1 MNWFNSDYYH
11 ILYKNRDNKEA
22 EFFIN
27 NLIKKLKIKKKS
39 KILDLACG
47 VGRHSFYLNKK
58 GMNVIGI
65 DNSENNIKKAKKFEN
80 KFLKFKKKEMTEDYG
95 QEFDFIFNLFTSFG
109 YINEK
114 HNLNTFKSINN
125 SLINHGIL
133 VIDYLNVFKLKEE
146 LVEKETKKIGNII
159 FNIKRSFK
167 DNFIVKKI
175 KIKDN
180 NEIFYFEE
188 RVMELTKNDFQ
199 DYLKK
204 FNFEI
209 LDVYGNYN
217 LEKYHKNS
225 ERLIMIIKKSQSK
238 KTGIRGGQ

>member
-11 ILYKNRDNKEA
+11 ILYKNRDKKEA

-27 NLIKKLKIKKKS
+27 NLIKKLKIKKNS

-65 DNSENNIKKAKKFEN
+65 DNSEKNIKKAKKFEN

-188 RVMELTKNDFQ
+188 RVMELTKNDFK

-209 LDVYGNYN
+209 LDVFGNYN

-225 ERLIMIIKKSQSK
+225 ERLIMIIKKSQS
-238 KTGIRGGQ
+238 

>member
-11 ILYKNRDNKEA
+11 ILYKNRDKKEA

-65 DNSENNIKKAKKFEN
+65 DNSENNIKKAKKLEN

-114 HNLNTFKSINN
+114 HNFKTFKSINN
-125 SLINHGIL
+125 SLVNHGIL
-133 VIDYLNVFKLKEE
+133 VIDYLNVFKLKKE

-188 RVMELTKNDFQ
+188 RVMELTINDFQ

-225 ERLIMIIKKSQSK
+225 ERLIMIIKKSQS
-238 KTGIRGGQ
+238 

>member
-11 ILYKNRDNKEA
+11 ILYKNRDKKEA

-65 DNSENNIKKAKKFEN
+65 DNSENNIKKAKKLEN

-95 QEFDFIFNLFTSFG
+95 QVFDFIFNLFTSFG

-114 HNLNTFKSINN
+114 HNFKTLRSIDN
-125 SLINHGIL
+125 SLVNHGIL
-133 VIDYLNVFKLKEE
+133 VIDYLNVFKLKKE

-188 RVMELTKNDFQ
+188 RVMELTINDFQ

-225 ERLIMIIKKSQSK
+225 ERLIMIIKKSQS
-238 KTGIRGGQ
+238 

>member
-11 ILYKNRDNKEA
+11 ILYKNRDKKEA

-65 DNSENNIKKAKKFEN
+65 DNSENNIKKAKKLEN

-95 QEFDFIFNLFTSFG
+95 QVFDFIFNLFTSFG

-114 HNLNTFKSINN
+114 HNFKTFKSINN
-125 SLINHGIL
+125 SLVNHGIL
-133 VIDYLNVFKLKEE
+133 VIDYLNVFKLKKE
-146 LVEKETKKIGNII
+146 LVEKETKKIRNII
-159 FNIKRSFK
+159 FDIKRSFK
-167 DNFIVKKI
+167 NNFIVKKI
-175 KIKDN
+175 KIKDK

-188 RVMELTKNDFQ
+188 RVMELTINDFQ
-199 DYLKK
+199 DYLEK

-225 ERLIMIIKKSQSK
+225 ERLIMIIKKSQS
-238 KTGIRGGQ
+238 

>member
-11 ILYKNRDNKEA
+11 ILYKNRDKKEA

-27 NLIKKLKIKKKS
+27 NLIKKLKIKKNS

-114 HNLNTFKSINN
+114 HNLNTLKSINN

-175 KIKDN
+175 KIKDYN
-180 NEIFYFEE
+180 KIFYFEE
-188 RVMELTKNDFQ
+188 RVMELTKNDFKY
-199 DYLKK
+199 YLKK
-204 FNFEI
+204 FDFEI

-225 ERLIMIIKKSQSK
+225 ERLIMIIKKSQS
-238 KTGIRGGQ
+238 

>member
-1 MNWFNSDYYH
+1 MNWFISDYYH
-11 ILYKNRDNKEA
+11 ILYKNRDKKEA

-225 ERLIMIIKKSQSK
+225 ERLIMIIKKSQS
-238 KTGIRGGQ
+238 

>member
-11 ILYKNRDNKEA
+11 ILYKNRDKKEA

-80 KFLKFKKKEMTEDYG
+80 KFLKFKKKEMTEEYG
-95 QEFDFIFNLFTSFG
+95 QEFDFIFNLFTSSG

-125 SLINHGIL
+125 SLVNHGIL

-159 FNIKRSFK
+159 FNIKRSFQ

-180 NEIFYFEE
+180 NEIYYFEE
-188 RVMELTKNDFQ
+188 KVMELTINDFQ

-225 ERLIMIIKKSQSK
+225 ERLIMIIKKSQS
-238 KTGIRGGQ
+238 

>member
-27 NLIKKLKIKKKS
+27 NLIKKLKIKKNS

-225 ERLIMIIKKSQSK
+225 ERLIMIIKKSQS
-238 KTGIRGGQ
+238 

>member
-11 ILYKNRDNKEA
+11 ILYKNRDKKEA

-27 NLIKKLKIKKKS
+27 NLIKKLKIKKGS

-65 DNSENNIKKAKKFEN
+65 DNSENNINKAKKIEN
-80 KFLKFKKKEMTEDYG
+80 TYLKFKKKEMTEDYG
-95 QEFDFIFNLFTSFG
+95 QDFDFIFNLFTSFG
-109 YINEK
+109 YINEE
-114 HNLNTFKSINN
+114 HNFNTFKSINN
-125 SLINHGIL
+125 SLVNQGIL
-133 VIDYLNVFKLKEE
+133 VIDYLNVFRIKEE
-146 LVEKETKKIGNII
+146 LIEKETKKIRNII

-167 DNFIVKKI
+167 RNFIVKKI

-188 RVMELTKNDFQ
+188 RVMELTLNDFKK
-199 DYLKK
+199 YLKK
-204 FNFEI
+204 FNFKI

-217 LEKYHKNS
+217 LDNYNKNS
-225 ERLIMIIKKSQSK
+225 ERLIMIIKKIPVK

>member
-1 MNWFNSDYYH
+1 MNWFNSEYYH
-11 ILYKNRDNKEA
+11 ILYKNRDKKEA

-146 LVEKETKKIGNII
+146 LVEKETKKIGNIF

-225 ERLIMIIKKSQSK
+225 ERLIMIIKKSQS
-238 KTGIRGGQ
+238 

>member
-11 ILYKNRDNKEA
+11 ILYKNRDKKEA

-217 LEKYHKNS
+217 LENYHKNS
-225 ERLIMIIKKSQSK
+225 ERLIMIIKKSQS
-238 KTGIRGGQ
+238 

>member
-11 ILYKNRDNKEA
+11 ILYKNRDKKEA

-209 LDVYGNYN
+209 LDVFGNYN

-225 ERLIMIIKKSQSK
+225 ERLIMIIKKSQS
-238 KTGIRGGQ
+238 

>member
-11 ILYKNRDNKEA
+11 ILYKNRDKKEA

-225 ERLIMIIKKSQSK
+225 ERLIMIIKKSQSFR
-238 KTGIRGGQ
+238 TGIRGGQ

>member
-11 ILYKNRDNKEA
+11 ILYKNRDKKEA

-159 FNIKRSFK
+159 FKIKRYFK
-167 DNFIVKKI
+167 DNFIIKKI

-188 RVMELTKNDFQ
+188 RVMELTKNDFK

-209 LDVYGNYN
+209 LDVFGNYN

-225 ERLIMIIKKSQSK
+225 ERLIMIIKKSQS
-238 KTGIRGGQ
+238 

>member
-11 ILYKNRDNKEA
+11 ILYKNRDKKEA

-80 KFLKFKKKEMTEDYG
+80 KCLKFKKKEMTEEYG

-125 SLINHGIL
+125 SLVNHGIL

-146 LVEKETKKIGNII
+146 LVEKETKKIGKII
-159 FNIKRSFK
+159 FNIKRSFQ

-188 RVMELTKNDFQ
+188 KVMELTINDFQ

-225 ERLIMIIKKSQSK
+225 ERLIMIIKKSQS
-238 KTGIRGGQ
+238 

>member
-11 ILYKNRDNKEA
+11 ILYKNRDKKEA

-95 QEFDFIFNLFTSFG
+95 QVFDFIFNLFTSFG

-114 HNLNTFKSINN
+114 HNFKTFKSINN

-133 VIDYLNVFKLKEE
+133 VIDYLNVFKLKKE

-159 FNIKRSFK
+159 FNLKRSFEG
-167 DNFIVKKI
+167 NFIVKKI

-188 RVMELTKNDFQ
+188 RVMELTINDFQ
-199 DYLKK
+199 DYSKK
-204 FNFEI
+204 FNFKI
-209 LDVYGNYN
+209 IDVYGNYN

-225 ERLIMIIKKSQSK
+225 ERLILIIKKSQS
-238 KTGIRGGQ
+238 

>member
-1 MNWFNSDYYH
+1 
-11 ILYKNRDNKEA
+11 
-22 EFFIN
+22 
-27 NLIKKLKIKKKS
+27 
-39 KILDLACG
+39 
-47 VGRHSFYLNKK
+47 
-58 GMNVIGI
+58 
-65 DNSENNIKKAKKFEN
+65 
-80 KFLKFKKKEMTEDYG
+80 MTEDYG

-225 ERLIMIIKKSQSK
+225 ERLIMIIKKSQS
-238 KTGIRGGQ
+238 

>member
-11 ILYKNRDNKEA
+11 ILYKNRDKKEA

-27 NLIKKLKIKKKS
+27 KLIKKLKIKKKS

-125 SLINHGIL
+125 SLVNNGIL

-180 NEIFYFEE
+180 NEVFYFEE

-225 ERLIMIIKKSQSK
+225 ERLIMIIKKSQSR

>member
-11 ILYKNRDNKEA
+11 ILYKNRDKKEA

-27 NLIKKLKIKKKS
+27 NLIKKLKIKKNS

-114 HNLNTFKSINN
+114 HNLNTLKSINN

-175 KIKDN
+175 KIKDYN
-180 NEIFYFEE
+180 KIFYFEE

-199 DYLKK
+199 YYLKK
-204 FNFEI
+204 FDFEI

-225 ERLIMIIKKSQSK
+225 ERLIMIIKKSQS
-238 KTGIRGGQ
+238 

>member
-225 ERLIMIIKKSQSK
+225 ERLIMIIKKSQS
-238 KTGIRGGQ
+238 

>member
-11 ILYKNRDNKEA
+11 ILYKNRDKKEA

-217 LEKYHKNS
+217 LDKYHKNS
-225 ERLIMIIKKSQSK
+225 ERLIMIIKKSQS
-238 KTGIRGGQ
+238 

>member
-11 ILYKNRDNKEA
+11 ILYKNRDKKEA

-204 FNFEI
+204 FDFEI

-225 ERLIMIIKKSQSK
+225 ERLIMIIKKSQS
-238 KTGIRGGQ
+238 

>member
-11 ILYKNRDNKEA
+11 ILYKNRDKKEA

-27 NLIKKLKIKKKS
+27 NLIKKLNIKKKS

-47 VGRHSFYLNKK
+47 IGRHSFYLNKK

-188 RVMELTKNDFQ
+188 RVMELTINDFQ

-225 ERLIMIIKKSQSK
+225 ERLIMIIKKSQS
-238 KTGIRGGQ
+238 

>member
-11 ILYKNRDNKEA
+11 ILYKNRDKKEA

-95 QEFDFIFNLFTSFG
+95 QVFDFIFNLFTSFG

-114 HNLNTFKSINN
+114 HNFKTFKSINN
-125 SLINHGIL
+125 SLVNHGIL
-133 VIDYLNVFKLKEE
+133 VIDYLNVFKLKKE

-188 RVMELTKNDFQ
+188 RVMELTINDFQ
-199 DYLKK
+199 DYLRK
-204 FNFEI
+204 FDFEI

-225 ERLIMIIKKSQSK
+225 ERLIMIIKKSQS
-238 KTGIRGGQ
+238 

>member
-1 MNWFNSDYYH
+1 
-11 ILYKNRDNKEA
+11 
-22 EFFIN
+22 
-27 NLIKKLKIKKKS
+27 
-39 KILDLACG
+39 
-47 VGRHSFYLNKK
+47 
-58 GMNVIGI
+58 
-65 DNSENNIKKAKKFEN
+65 
-80 KFLKFKKKEMTEDYG
+80 MTEDYG

-217 LEKYHKNS
+217 LEKYHKN
-225 ERLIMIIKKSQSK
+225 
-238 KTGIRGGQ
+238 

>member
-1 MNWFNSDYYH
+1 MNRFNSDYYH
-11 ILYKNRDNKEA
+11 ILYKNRDKKEA

-225 ERLIMIIKKSQSK
+225 ERLIMIIKKSQS
-238 KTGIRGGQ
+238 

>member
-11 ILYKNRDNKEA
+11 ILYKNRDKKEA

-65 DNSENNIKKAKKFEN
+65 DNSEKNIKKAKKFEN

-204 FNFEI
+204 FDFEI

-217 LEKYHKNS
+217 LDNYHNIS
-225 ERLIMIIKKSQSK
+225 ERLIMIIKKSQS
-238 KTGIRGGQ
+238 

>member
-11 ILYKNRDNKEA
+11 ILYKNRDKKEA

-188 RVMELTKNDFQ
+188 RVMELTINDFQ

-225 ERLIMIIKKSQSK
+225 ERLIMIIKKSQS
-238 KTGIRGGQ
+238 

>member
-11 ILYKNRDNKEA
+11 ILYKNRDKKEA

-133 VIDYLNVFKLKEE
+133 VIDYLNVLKLKEE

-204 FNFEI
+204 FDFEI

-225 ERLIMIIKKSQSK
+225 ERLIMIIKKSQS
-238 KTGIRGGQ
+238 

>member
-11 ILYKNRDNKEA
+11 ILYKNRDKKEA

-133 VIDYLNVFKLKEE
+133 VIDYLNVFKLKKE

-225 ERLIMIIKKSQSK
+225 ERLIMIIKKSQS
-238 KTGIRGGQ
+238 

>member
-11 ILYKNRDNKEA
+11 ILYKNRDKKEA

-27 NLIKKLKIKKKS
+27 NLIKKLKIKKGS

-58 GMNVIGI
+58 EMNVIGI

-80 KFLKFKKKEMTEDYG
+80 KSLKFKKKEMTEDYG
-95 QEFDFIFNLFTSFG
+95 QNFDFIFNLFTSFG
-109 YINEK
+109 YINKK
-114 HNLNTFKSINN
+114 HNFDTFKSINN
-125 SLINHGIL
+125 SLVDHGIL
-133 VIDYLNVFKLKEE
+133 VIDYLNVFRLKEK
-146 LVEKETKKIGNII
+146 LIEKETKKIGNII

-225 ERLIMIIKKSQSK
+225 ERLIMIIKKSQSLM
-238 KTGIRGGQ
+238 TGIRGGQ

>member
-1 MNWFNSDYYH
+1 MNWFDSSYYH
-11 ILYKNRDNKEA
+11 ILYKNRDQNEA
-22 EFFIN
+22 ELFIN
-27 NLIKKLKIKKKS
+27 NLITKLNLKKNS

-47 VGRHSFYLNKK
+47 SGRHSIYLNKK

-114 HNLNTFKSINN
+114 HNLNTLKSINN

-175 KIKDN
+175 KIKDYN
-180 NEIFYFEE
+180 KIFYFEE

-199 DYLKK
+199 YYLKK
-204 FNFEI
+204 FDFEI

-225 ERLIMIIKKSQSK
+225 ERLIMIIKKSQS
-238 KTGIRGGQ
+238 

>member
-11 ILYKNRDNKEA
+11 ILYKNRDKKEA

-27 NLIKKLKIKKKS
+27 NLIKKLKIKKNS

-133 VIDYLNVFKLKEE
+133 VIDYLNVLKLKEE

-180 NEIFYFEE
+180 NKIFYFEE

-225 ERLIMIIKKSQSK
+225 ERLIMIIKKSQS
-238 KTGIRGGQ
+238 

>member
-11 ILYKNRDNKEA
+11 ILYKNRDKKEA

-27 NLIKKLKIKKKS
+27 NLIKKLKIKKNS

-114 HNLNTFKSINN
+114 HNLNTLKSINN

-167 DNFIVKKI
+167 DSFIVKKI
-175 KIKDN
+175 KIKDYN
-180 NEIFYFEE
+180 KIFYFEE

-199 DYLKK
+199 YYLKK
-204 FNFEI
+204 FDFEI

-225 ERLIMIIKKSQSK
+225 ERLIMIIKKSQS
-238 KTGIRGGQ
+238 

>member
-11 ILYKNRDNKEA
+11 ILYKNRNKKEA

-47 VGRHSFYLNKK
+47 IGRHSFYLNKK

-114 HNLNTFKSINN
+114 HNFKTLRSIDN
-125 SLINHGIL
+125 SLVNHGIL
-133 VIDYLNVFKLKEE
+133 VIDYLNVFKLKKE

-188 RVMELTKNDFQ
+188 RVMELTIIDFQ

-217 LEKYHKNS
+217 LEKYHKSS
-225 ERLIMIIKKSQSK
+225 ERLIMIIKKSQS
-238 KTGIRGGQ
+238 

>member
-11 ILYKNRDNKEA
+11 ILYKNRDKKEA

-27 NLIKKLKIKKKS
+27 NLIKKLKIKKNS

-217 LEKYHKNS
+217 LEKYHKYS
-225 ERLIMIIKKSQSK
+225 ERLIMIIKKSQP
-238 KTGIRGGQ
+238 

>member
-11 ILYKNRDNKEA
+11 ILYKNRDKKEA

-27 NLIKKLKIKKKS
+27 NLIKKLKIKKRS

-58 GMNVIGI
+58 EMNVIGI

-95 QEFDFIFNLFTSFG
+95 QNFDFIFNLFTSFG

-114 HNLNTFKSINN
+114 HNFDTFKSINN
-125 SLINHGIL
+125 SLVNHGIL
-133 VIDYLNVFKLKEE
+133 VIDYLNVIRLKEK

-159 FNIKRSFK
+159 FDIKRSFK

-175 KIKDN
+175 KIRDN

-188 RVMELTKNDFQ
+188 RVMELTVNDFQ

-209 LDVYGNYN
+209 LDVFGNYN
-217 LEKYHKNS
+217 LDKYHKNS
-225 ERLIMIIKKSQSK
+225 ERLILIIKKSQS
-238 KTGIRGGQ
+238 

>member
-11 ILYKNRDNKEA
+11 ILYKNRDKKEA

-27 NLIKKLKIKKKS
+27 NLIKKLKIKKNS

-114 HNLNTFKSINN
+114 HNLKTLKSINN

-217 LEKYHKNS
+217 LEKYHINS
-225 ERLIMIIKKSQSK
+225 ERIIMIIKKSQP
-238 KTGIRGGQ
+238 

>member
-11 ILYKNRDNKEA
+11 ILYKNRDKKEA

-27 NLIKKLKIKKKS
+27 NLIKKLKIKKNS

-217 LEKYHKNS
+217 LEKYNKNS
-225 ERLIMIIKKSQSK
+225 ERLIMIIKKSQS
-238 KTGIRGGQ
+238 